1 MASVTVRTVD
11 DYRQEI
17 IAGDH
22 VVWADEPTDI
32 GGDDTGPT
40 PYELLLGALGACTSI
55 TLSMYAR
62 RKNWELRKVNVE
74 LEHSNNYRQDCE
86 QCADGEVRLDHI
98 AVRVSLEGELD
109 DAQRKRL
116 MEIAERCPVNQT
128 LRRGMHIVHSGN
140 DQR

>member
-1 MASVTVRTVD
+1 MASVTVRTID
-11 DYRQEI
+11 DYQQEI

-22 VVWADEPTDI
+22 VLWADEPTDI

-62 RKNWELRKVNVE
+62 RKGWDLRKVTVD
-74 LEHSNNYRQDCE
+74 LEHSNDYRKDCE
-86 QCADGEVRLDHI
+86 NCADSEVQLDRITVRL
-98 AVRVSLEGELD
+98 RLEGELD
-109 DAQRKRL
+109 EAQRKRL

-128 LRRGMHIVHSGN
+128 FRRGMRIEHYANAES
-140 DQR
+140 